1 MELDEID
8 LEDLDLWVG
17 PRSTIDE
24 SFSAMRAS
32 GERPFFQEISPEG
45 RRFGGYYALSTYA
58 DVVEVSKRPTEFS
71 SSKGC
76 NIVDMPPDLT
86 QHFGSII
93 AMDNPRH
100 SYIRR
105 IVARRFTPKALN
117 DLKADVEKLAAEVVA
132 DIADREECD
141 FVTEVAALL
150 PLRIII
156 DMLGIPRSYEGFIS
170 DVTNRLLGS
179 TDLEYVPDQ
188 SRDGLRR
195 NLESVGG
202 ELSGLVQELAQ
213 DRIRNPQDDLTTRLV
228 MENEDGEKLTP
239 QELGAFFNLL
249 VGAGNE
255 TTRNAISHGLL
266 ALTRYPEQREAWRSD
281 FDNLAGP
288 AVEEIVRYASP
299 VLHMRRTVAADGVRL
314 GEQEFREGDK
324 VVMWYY
330 SANRD
335 ETIFERPFVFDIRRD
350 PNPHIAYGAPG
361 PHFCLG
367 AHLARREITAAFRE
381 LFRQLPDIR
390 AVGEPEYLRANFIHG
405 IKHLRCEFTP
415 AKASR
420 TV

>member
-1 MELDEID
+1 MELTEID

-17 PRSTIDE
+17 PRSRIDE
-24 SFSAMRAS
+24 SFTTMRAS
-32 GERPFFQEISPEG
+32 GERPFMHEISPEG
-45 RRFGGYYALSTYA
+45 TRFGGYYALSSYA
-58 DVVEVSKRPTEFS
+58 DVVEVSKRPADFCS
-71 SSKGC
+71 SRGI
-76 NIVDMPPDLT
+76 NIVDMPPDLV

-100 SYIRR
+100 THIRR
-105 IVARRFTPKALN
+105 IVAQRFAPKALN
-117 DLKADVEKLAAEVVA
+117 ELKADVENLAAEVVA
-132 DIADREECD
+132 GIADRGECD

-156 DMLGIPRSYEGFIS
+156 DMLGIPRSQEQLIF

-179 TDLEYVPDQ
+179 TDPEYVPDQ
-188 SRDGLRR
+188 SREGLRQ

-202 ELSGLVQELAQ
+202 ELIALVQDLAE
-213 DRIRNPQDDLTTRLV
+213 DRIRNPKDDLITRLV
-228 MENEDGEKLTP
+228 MENADGEKLTP

-266 ALTRYPEQREAWRSD
+266 ELTNHPEQRAKWQAD
-281 FDNLAGP
+281 FDGF
-288 AVEEIVRYASP
+288 AVRAIEEIVRYASP
-299 VLHMRRTVAADGVRL
+299 VLHMRRTVTADGVRL
-314 GEQEFREGDK
+314 GDQEFREGDK

-335 ETIFERPFVFDIRRD
+335 ETVFERPFDFDIARD

-381 LFRQLPDIR
+381 LFRQLPDIH

-405 IKHLRCEFTP
+405 IKHLPCEFTP
-415 AKASR
+415 AKVTQPA
-420 TV
+420 